1 MKRSL
6 SKKIVKRALIG
17 TGVLA
22 AVALVAFASFAAL
35 ELQAYEES
43 LEKTYDVPVPTLAAS
58 TDPEII
64 ARGNHVAT
72 ALAGCA
78 NKDCHGADLGG
89 GNTLDMGPIGK
100 FTGPNI
106 TQGGL
111 GAVYTDG
118 ELARL
123 VKHGI
128 KKDGRSVRF
137 MPVQD
142 FSWLPDDDV
151 TALVSYLRS
160 VPAVAR
166 PNGPTSLTALGK
178 VLDRQDLVLIDIARR
193 IDHTRITTSPAPSA
207 NADYG
212 RFVARACSGCHG
224 EHFGGG
230 PIPGAPPSLPVPRNL
245 TPDPTG
251 LAGWTYQE
259 FERALTQGVRKNGDA
274 LNPFMPYETFRGLD
288 EAEKRALYAYLQ
300 SIPPRKQGE
309 R

>member
-1 MKRSL
+1 MSRE
-6 SKKIVKRALIG
+6 KIVKQVLIG
-17 TGVLA
+17 SGVLA
-22 AVALVAFASFAAL
+22 ALALASIGSFAAIKIL
-35 ELQAYEES
+35 AYEKS
-43 LEKTYDVPVPTLAAS
+43 LEKTYDVPVPTLVVS
-58 TDPEII
+58 TTPEVI
-64 ARGNHVAT
+64 ARGKHVAT

-89 GNTLDMGPIGK
+89 GNTLDLGPIGQ

-160 VPAVAR
+160 VPAVDR
-166 PNGPTSLTALGK
+166 PNGLTSFTLLGK
-178 VLDRQDLVLIDIARR
+178 VLDREDMVFIDVARR
-193 IDHTRITTSPAPSA
+193 IDHARVTTPPAPSA

-259 FERALTQGVRKNGDA
+259 FDRALTRGVRKNGDA
-274 LNPFMPYETFRGLD
+274 LNPFMPYETFSGLD
-288 EAEKRALYAYLQ
+288 ETEKRALYAYLQ
-300 SIPPRKQGE
+300 SIPPRKEGE